1 MQLLLEDWRLNK
13 LKLADTEQRM
23 TAVLDK
29 LGLTVLVTSITELS
43 PVGAA
48 AILAE
53 TGDPTR
59 FMTARGAGQTRRPR
73 AGSTHRAPRL
83 IVC

>member
-53 TGDPTR
+53 TGAP
-59 FMTARGAGQTRRPR
+59 P
-73 AGSTHRAPRL
+73 GS
-83 IVC
+83 